1 MTMWNEEKRVTEQTD
16 TWTTT
21 AVAASA
27 VAKDT
32 PAAAAVAFRA
42 DVLRMTQAA
51 EDAVLRPAEPG
62 GWPHALRAALAC
74 RIARLNDC
82 HALATRYLAM
92 IDNPEYEPLAEP
104 GSTSDGQR
112 FGWCA
117 AVPGF
122 HGPRRNLSA

>member
-1 MTMWNEEKRVTEQTD
+1 MTMWNEETGVTEDTD

-21 AVAASA
+21 AVAVSA
-27 VAKDT
+27 IATDS

-42 DVLRMTQAA
+42 NVLRMTQAA
-51 EDAVLRPAEPG
+51 EDAVLRPAVPG

-82 HALATRYLAM
+82 QALATRYLAM

-104 GSTSDGQR
+104 GSTSAVDGVQPCLDFTDR
-112 FGWCA
+112 VA
-117 AVPGF
+117 TS
-122 HGPRRNLSA
+122 SA